1 MQILL
6 DNELDSCKRSL
17 ILENN
22 LQLLYLQQTIRANLE
37 KQPKSTISFNV
48 KLF

>member
-17 ILENN
+17 ILKNN
-22 LQLLYLQQTIRANLE
+22 LQARTFVPPTDNSRKPGEAAQIDN
-37 KQPKSTISFNV
+37 IF
-48 KLF
+48 